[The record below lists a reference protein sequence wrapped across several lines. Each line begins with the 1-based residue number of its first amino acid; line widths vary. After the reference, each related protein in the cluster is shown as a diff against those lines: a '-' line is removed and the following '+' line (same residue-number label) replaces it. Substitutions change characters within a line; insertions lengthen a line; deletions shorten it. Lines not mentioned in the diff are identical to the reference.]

1 MLWAARARPS
11 DRWRFCASPRAALD
25 DNLLPDADRC
35 RKNAIATDQKMA

>member
-1 MLWAARARPS
+1 MVWAARARPS
-11 DRWRFCASPRAALD
+11 DRWRFCAALD

>member
-11 DRWRFCASPRAALD
+11 DDPRFCEALD

-35 RKNAIATDQKMA
+35 RKNAIAMDQKMA